1 MFNFRDSLR
10 KPSAPTLLGMGGT
23 PMPAS
28 YGIDWSSLMNPMG
41 NPTAQAWQ
49 QQNPSVMKMSDWDKL
64 SHDQVY
70 GAQYGSD

>member
-1 MFNFRDSLR
+1 
-10 KPSAPTLLGMGGT
+10 
-23 PMPAS
+23 MPAS